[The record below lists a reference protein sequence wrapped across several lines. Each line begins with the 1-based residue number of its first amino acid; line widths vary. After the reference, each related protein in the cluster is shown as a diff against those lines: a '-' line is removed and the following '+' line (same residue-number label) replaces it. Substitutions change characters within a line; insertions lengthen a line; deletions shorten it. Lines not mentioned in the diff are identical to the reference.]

1 MLSVFATYFLVFIGG
16 LVRVSGAGLGCPDW
30 PHCFGGWFPPV
41 SEAHLLQLQQH
52 AEPGTI
58 LSQIQPEHFN
68 YTLAWIEY
76 LNRLVG
82 VAVGFCILAMVVVA
96 VLKTRKYKGLVW
108 GSIGVLLLTGFQGWL
123 GGMVVKSD
131 LHHALVS
138 VHMVIAL
145 VMVSLLLADEL
156 SDAYSELE
164 TISRKSEGVARI
176 IESEEKV
183 SRTLE
188 SFAERIEGIAAGLEQ
203 A

>member
-1 MLSVFATYFLVFIGG
+1 MKAFTRAALLSVFATYFLVFIGG

-123 GGMVVKSD
+123 GGMGGNWG
-131 LHHALVS
+131 
-138 VHMVIAL
+138 
-145 VMVSLLLADEL
+145 
-156 SDAYSELE
+156 SELQPSLPLNRE
-164 TISRKSEGVARI
+164 PL
-176 IESEEKV
+176 IE
-183 SRTLE
+183 
-188 SFAERIEGIAAGLEQ
+188 AAQLT
-203 A
+203 